1 MLFFKQS
8 TDLLAEAVRFEL
20 TAPYG
25 TTVFKT
31 AALNRAQP
39 HFLDWYPGRDLN
51 PQQNCLL
58 NSRVYLI
65 VCATGILFGVP
76 YQYRSGT
83 TAFTEQ
89 GAGHYTKDTIDWK
102 CGWESNPRLYGFAI
116 RSIGP
121 LWHRTIFGSEPGNR
135 TPSNRFGVCCATV
148 TLARNC
154 LVLAV
159 ALESAIA
166 LTLHGTSLCR
176 LDI

>member
-39 HFLDWYPGRDLN
+39 HFLNWYPGRDLN

-65 VCATGILFGVP
+65 VCATGALEVRVRFEL
-76 YQYRSGT
+76 T
-83 TAFTEQ
+83 TLRICNPIHWTTLAP
-89 GAGHYTKDTIDWK
+89 HYIWLPTTD
-102 CGWESNPRLYGFAI
+102 
-116 RSIGP
+116 
-121 LWHRTIFGSEPGNR
+121 
-135 TPSNRFGVCCATV
+135 SNRDQEFWRLVCYRYT
-148 TLARNC
+148 N
-154 LVLAV
+154 
-159 ALESAIA
+159 
-166 LTLHGTSLCR
+166 GK
-176 LDI
+176 

>member
-39 HFLDWYPGRDLN
+39 HFLNWYPGRDLN

-89 GAGHYTKDTIDWK
+89 GAGHYTKDTIDSASFSCVRK
-102 CGWESNPRLYGFAI
+102 TSKPR
-116 RSIGP
+116 S
-121 LWHRTIFGSEPGNR
+121 GS
-135 TPSNRFGVCCATV
+135 PSPVSPWRMLNTR
-148 TLARNC
+148 
-154 LVLAV
+154 
-159 ALESAIA
+159 
-166 LTLHGTSLCR
+166 
-176 LDI
+176 